1 MTWQNDGFVCGR
13 LARALLSVLALSGMA
28 WAQDAYEIGPGDVL
42 TVVVLGQQEMSGE
55 MAVDQEG
62 LLTFPVLGKVKA
74 SAMTTKELER
84 KLATLLADGYLKRPE
99 LSVSVKEY
107 RSQRIIV
114 TGEVQK
120 PGLYALKADPSL
132 LALLSEIGAMTT
144 NAGHQ
149 VVVIRPPS
157 ATSGADPVAFDGQG
171 VPETVPGAEIFR
183 INLDDLRS
191 GKPEANLTLRA
202 GDTVHLPLAAQVYV
216 SGNVARPG
224 SYRFQSGMTVLQ
236 AITLAGGATERGSA
250 KRVKIMRTIDGGKKQ
265 IKPRLTDAVEPEDT
279 LIVPERFF

>member
-1 MTWQNDGFVCGR
+1 MAGQNGR
-13 LARALLSVLALSGMA
+13 TASLALALLSVLALAGPA
-28 WAQDAYEIGPGDVL
+28 AAQDTYEIGPGDVL
-42 TVVVLGQQEMSGE
+42 SIIVLGQQEMSGD
-55 MAVDQEG
+55 MTVDQEG

-107 RSQRIIV
+107 RSQKIIV

-132 LALLSEIGAMTT
+132 LALLSEIGAMTG

-157 ATSGADPVAFDGQG
+157 SGVGAEPVPLSGEG

-202 GDTVHLPLAAQVYV
+202 GDTVHLPQAAQVYV
-216 SGNVARPG
+216 SGHVARPG

-236 AITLAGGATERGSA
+236 AMTLAGGVTERGSG
-250 KRVKIMRTIDGGKKQ
+250 KRVKIMRTIDGKKKE
-265 IKPRLTDAVEPEDT
+265 IKPRLTDTVEPEDT
-279 LIVPERFF
+279 LVVPERFF